1 VTTRP
6 SYDEIGRDYA
16 RYRRAD
22 PRIAARLHRAIGAAR
37 TVVDVG
43 AGTGSYEP
51 PDRRVLAIEPSTVMI
66 GQRPPGAAPV
76 VQAVAEHL
84 PVATGAFDAAMA
96 VLTVHHWPDVA
107 AGLREMTRVAE
118 AVVILSFDPVVHGG
132 LWLLEDYL
140 PEVAEL
146 PSSGVPAPDELAH
159 MVGAQEVGV
168 VPVPADC
175 VDGFNWAYWRRPHA
189 YLDPAVRACIS
200 GIASLPDDLVE
211 ARMARLSR
219 DLDDGT
225 WLARH
230 GDLMARPSIDGGF
243 RLVVRRPVP

>member
-1 VTTRP
+1 VTSRP

-22 PRIAARLHRAIGAAR
+22 PRIAAQVRAGLAGTR
-37 TVVDVG
+37 SVVDVG

-51 PDRRVLAIEPSTVMI
+51 TDRPVLAIEPSAVMI

-76 VQAVAEHL
+76 VRATAAHL
-84 PVATGAFDAAMA
+84 PIADGVFDAAMA
-96 VLTVHHWPDVA
+96 VLTVHHWPDVV

-118 AVVILSFDPVVHGG
+118 SIVILSFDPVVHRRF
-132 LWLLEDYL
+132 WLLEDYL
-140 PEVAEL
+140 PEVNEL
-146 PSSGVPAPDELAH
+146 PSAGVPPPGELAR
-159 MVGAQEVGV
+159 MVGAQTVEV

-189 YLDPAVRACIS
+189 YLDPGVRACIS
-200 GIASLPDDLVE
+200 GIASLPADLVE
-211 ARMARLSR
+211 ARMARLAR

-225 WLARH
+225 WLGHHR
-230 GDLMARPSIDGGF
+230 DLMARPTVDGGF
-243 RLVVRRPVP
+243 RLIVRHPLP